1 MLFSQLSG
9 HNATDVAVL
18 IAPRLF
24 NDGQGLIDAP
34 QALERL
40 GP

>member
-9 HNATDVAVL
+9 HNPADVTVL

-24 NDGQGLIDAP
+24 NDAKGLIDAP
-34 QALERL
+34 EAVQRF